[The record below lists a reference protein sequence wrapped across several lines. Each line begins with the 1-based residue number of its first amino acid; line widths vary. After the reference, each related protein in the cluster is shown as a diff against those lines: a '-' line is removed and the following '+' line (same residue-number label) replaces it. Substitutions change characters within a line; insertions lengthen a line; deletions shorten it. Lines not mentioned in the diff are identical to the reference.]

1 MSGKHG
7 KNDKQND
14 VPKTLLMQISRWHL
28 WLFRI
33 IALTIIPALL
43 FLLVEL
49 TLRIVGY
56 GFPATA
62 IIKCEL
68 DGRDVYCVN
77 LATILFNQGKIVE
90 AEQTIRQGKIY
101 APQSLDLNYY
111 LGIMFERQGRTRE
124 AIEEFRTILQRD
136 PNSTKARNKLNALLK
151 KANEI

>member
-7 KNDKQND
+7 KNDKQKD
-14 VPKTLLMQISRWHL
+14 VPKTPLMQISRWHL

-111 LGIMFERQGRTRE
+111 LDSKSSHLLPI
-124 AIEEFRTILQRD
+124 IKPLQLPHSALHNVRPKQD
-136 PNSTKARNKLNALLK
+136 LSPEPSTSFMIVL
-151 KANEI
+151 

>member
-7 KNDKQND
+7 KNDKQKD
-14 VPKTLLMQISRWHL
+14 VPRTPLMQISRWHL

-43 FLLVEL
+43 LLLVEL

-68 DGRDVYCVN
+68 DGRDVYCGN
-77 LATILFNQGKIVE
+77 LQFGRRFWPRNIAREFTGFVIPADKPSDTYQIFV
-90 AEQTIRQGKIY
+90 
-101 APQSLDLNYY
+101 
-111 LGIMFERQGRTRE
+111 LG
-124 AIEEFRTILQRD
+124 A
-136 PNSTKARNKLNALLK
+136 SAA
-151 KANEI
+151 